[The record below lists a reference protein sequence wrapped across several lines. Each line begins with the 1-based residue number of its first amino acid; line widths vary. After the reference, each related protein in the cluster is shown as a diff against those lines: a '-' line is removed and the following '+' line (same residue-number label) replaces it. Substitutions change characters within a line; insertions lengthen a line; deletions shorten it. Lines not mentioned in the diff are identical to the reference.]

1 MQLSDG
7 VISLRPIET
16 SDAEAHL
23 AGADAELMRRLGGG
37 RGSLDGVIAYF
48 EDCVA
53 SWAAQGPLRTFAIT
67 ACGDA
72 TLVGTLDIR
81 IGRSY
86 LAAGQADLTYGIYP
100 AWRGHGYATKAVILG
115 CRYLARTGL
124 AEEVVLR
131 IDPANAAS
139 VGVARRARFH
149 YLRSSDEPGEGPL
162 DWYIQAL

>member
-7 VISLRPIET
+7 VISLRPIEV

-23 AGADAELMRRLGGG
+23 AGEDPEPARRHREG
-37 RGSLDGVIAYF
+37 RGSLEGVIAYF
-48 EDCVA
+48 EVCAA
-53 SWAAQGPLRTFAIT
+53 SWSVQGPLRTFAIT
-67 ACGDA
+67 IDEGA
-72 TLVGTLDIR
+72 TFIGTLEIQT
-81 IGRSY
+81 GRPY
-86 LAAGQADLTYGIYP
+86 LATGQADLTYGIHP
-100 AWRGHGYATKAVILG
+100 AWRGRGFATKAVILG

-149 YLRSSDEPGEGPL
+149 YMRSSDEPGEGPL
-162 DWYIQAL
+162 DWYVQAL